1 MINKNFFWLQEE
13 PRKGALT
20 NTDLIPSL
28 KRIIAETKNIA
39 KSYKRETRYY
49 IQWFQSK
56 TVCTYLV
63 ILYYLMMLTSKA
75 PAPDEALPWFALDV
89 LG

>member
-1 MINKNFFWLQEE
+1 MRGGGGGVNVQIYPIFQISIGTQNIVINKNFFWLQEE

-39 KSYKRETRYY
+39 KSYKRETR
-49 IQWFQSK
+49 
-56 TVCTYLV
+56 
-63 ILYYLMMLTSKA
+63 
-75 PAPDEALPWFALDV
+75 
-89 LG
+89 